1 MKDKDVL
8 SLEGKVAAVTGAAS
22 GIGYASAELL
32 AKFGAQ
38 VVLLDVDKTK
48 GEMSAKMIVDQG

>member
-38 VVLLDVDKTK
+38 VVLLDVDKPK
-48 GEMSAKMIVDQG
+48 ARCLPK